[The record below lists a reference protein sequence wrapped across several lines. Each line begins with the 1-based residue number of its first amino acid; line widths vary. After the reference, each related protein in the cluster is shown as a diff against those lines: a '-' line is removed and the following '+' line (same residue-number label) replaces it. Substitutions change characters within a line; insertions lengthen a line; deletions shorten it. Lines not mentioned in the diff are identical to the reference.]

1 MVPIN
6 DLSRRLPSYD
16 QEMTALSTAVRSGS
30 YFGGPFTRAFES
42 SFAELI
48 GVSDCVGVASG
59 TDALALAL
67 AGLGVRAGST
77 VITTANAGYYST
89 SAILRLG
96 ARPVYADVLPDTA
109 MMDPKS
115 LQEVARI
122 TPPDVVL
129 VTHMYGG
136 TAQIREI
143 FELCRRFGC
152 RLLED
157 CAHSAGARVDA
168 GMVGSFGDLA
178 AFSFYPT
185 KNLGALGDAGAIL
198 GADPSM
204 MREVRALA
212 QYGWSSRFVVSRP
225 GGTNSRLDEIQAA
238 VLGARLHVLP
248 SLNDARRTII
258 AQYRDA
264 LAGWPIELYFE
275 DSPSHVA
282 HLAVLRCSQRD
293 DLRRALTADGIASEI
308 HYPVPDHL
316 QPVSQGFVNP
326 IALPVTEN
334 LVHSILTIPCFP
346 TMTSQEVDEVCRGL
360 ISAAERVY
368 GEATAVSP

>member
-1 MVPIN
+1 MIPIN
-6 DLSRRLPSYD
+6 DLSRRLPSYEH
-16 QEMTALSTAVRSGS
+16 EMTALSKAVQSGI

-42 SFAELI
+42 SFAEFI
-48 GVSDCVGVASG
+48 GVTDCVGVASG

-67 AGLGVRAGST
+67 AALGVRAGST

-109 MMDPKS
+109 MMDPES
-115 LQEVARI
+115 LREVARI

-136 TAQIREI
+136 TAEI
-143 FELCRRFGC
+143 CEIAELCRRFGC

-168 GMVGSFGDLA
+168 GMAGSFGDLA

-185 KNLGALGDAGAIL
+185 KNLGALGDAGAVL
-198 GADPSM
+198 GTDPSIT
-204 MREVRALA
+204 REVRTLA

-238 VLGARLHVLP
+238 LLSARLDVLP
-248 SLNDARRTII
+248 SLNETRREII
-258 AQYRDA
+258 THYRKV
-264 LAGWPIELYFE
+264 LGGWPIELFFE

-282 HLAVLRCSQRD
+282 HLAVLRCSKRD
-293 DLRRALTADGIASEI
+293 DLRSAMTAAGIASEI

-326 IALPVTEN
+326 IALPVTEH

-360 ISAAERVY
+360 ISAAETVY
-368 GEATAVSP
+368 GESTAVTP